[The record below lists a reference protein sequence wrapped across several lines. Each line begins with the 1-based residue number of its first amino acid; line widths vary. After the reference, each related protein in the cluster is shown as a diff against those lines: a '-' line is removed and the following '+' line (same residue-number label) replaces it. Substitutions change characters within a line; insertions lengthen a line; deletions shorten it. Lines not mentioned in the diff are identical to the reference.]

1 MLTEKELRMYHS
13 RGKKV
18 RVICKDGT
26 IVEGHC
32 EMFTPPLD
40 NDPEVAEISVLR
52 GTMNLVGIIEP
63 EIEEIEYLD

>member
-32 EMFTPPLD
+32 EMFTSPLD

-52 GTMNLVGIIEP
+52 GTMNFVGIIEP